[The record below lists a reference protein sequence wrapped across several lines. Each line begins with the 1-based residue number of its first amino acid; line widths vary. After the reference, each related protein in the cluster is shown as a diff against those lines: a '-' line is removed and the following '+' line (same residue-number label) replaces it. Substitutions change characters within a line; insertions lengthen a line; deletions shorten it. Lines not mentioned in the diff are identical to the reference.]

1 VETGCRGGQGSPR
14 AVAPKKK
21 KKKKKRPKGKRK
33 EEVGRKWRTRD
44 RTRAVQQTAE
54 YGGGYYSRA

>member
-21 KKKKKRPKGKRK
+21 KKKIC
-33 EEVGRKWRTRD
+33 
-44 RTRAVQQTAE
+44 AVSRLVPNHDDTI
-54 YGGGYYSRA
+54 YSYTQSSVRVQLLHCAGTSIFVS

>member
-21 KKKKKRPKGKRK
+21 KKICIINNKDYYKKLEKAYALLIEISKKA
-33 EEVGRKWRTRD
+33 VGFII
-44 RTRAVQQTAE
+44 VIINIFI
-54 YGGGYYSRA
+54 

>member
-21 KKKKKRPKGKRK
+21 KKRRVGFLPEDGGRVQPPNKKFW
-33 EEVGRKWRTRD
+33 EELI
-44 RTRAVQQTAE
+44 E
-54 YGGGYYSRA
+54 YFP